1 MILCWELWTGT
12 PDNMTC
18 FPRCNRLVSS
28 PEKILTSTLSL
39 LAIPLPSPRSILFT
53 LSVTVSRPSSV
64 IPSLRTTPDKTTARG
79 RKGERAAIIT
89 MVLHETTLCQPR
101 HQPSLFH
108 AASRQQGPQ
117 IPLELFAQ
125 AASLPVSTR
134 GWQLGTHIPK
144 SLSSA
149 PILLVGR
156 GGPVSV
162 DID

>member
-1 MILCWELWTGT
+1 MILCWEPCTGT

-28 PEKILTSTLSL
+28 PEKILTSTLLL
-39 LAIPLPSPRSILFT
+39 LAIPLPSPRSILLT

-64 IPSLRTTPDKTTARG
+64 LLSLRTTPDKTTARG
-79 RKGERAAIIT
+79 RKGERAAIKT
-89 MVLHETTLCQPR
+89 MALCVNPGN
-101 HQPSLFH
+101 QPSLFH